1 MLISLIVPC
10 YNEEEAMPLFYQ
22 EAARVAAQMEK
33 SHGAEFEIIFVDDG
47 SKDGTLRVARELH
60 DADPRVR
67 YVSFSRNF
75 GKEAGIYA
83 GLKAAKGDYVAT
95 LDADLQDPPALLPD
109 MLDALL
115 TGDYDC
121 AATRRTTREGEPPVR
136 SWFAR
141 MFYRIINKMSDTEI
155 VDGARDFRL
164 MSRRMVDAVLEMSE
178 YNRFSKG
185 IFSWVGFKTKWFAY
199 QNVERVAGQTKW
211 NFWSLFKYSIEG
223 IVGFSTQ
230 PLVMAAL
237 AGVIFCLAAF
247 VGIIFVVVRA
257 LIFGDPTAGWPS
269 MVCIMLL
276 CSGVQ
281 LFCLGIVGEYLAKT
295 YLEVKHRPIYIT
307 RETEQDTAEMSAMQD
322 MTKGGAA
329 GHLLRY
335 AVPLMLG
342 NWFQLAYNAVD
353 SIIAGRFIGKD
364 ALAAEGIAGPV
375 MNLVILGITGVCLG
389 AGVLMSEFFGAKD
402 GESLRRELA
411 TTVLS
416 GTAACT
422 VVALLGALF
431 TPTILQACAVPREI
445 FAITAIYL
453 RITFLGAP
461 FTCFYNALAAGF
473 KSVGDARTP
482 LRFLM
487 VSAILNAAL
496 DLIFIGGLGFGIVC
510 SAMTTVIAEAFSAV
524 LAGWWLWTKT
534 PELCPRRGQWRV
546 DRSLLGRTLQYGG
559 VSALQQAVQPIGKV
573 LIQGQVNA
581 LGVEVIA
588 AFNAVTRIDD
598 FACIPEQSIAQGIT
612 TYIAQ
617 NRGAGRQDRIRRGF
631 AVGLGMEAAYWMLIG
646 GVVTLFKTPLAAMFV
661 TGEGA
666 DRVIA
671 LAVQYLGT
679 MALFY
684 LLPAMT
690 NGFQGYYR
698 GIGNMPMT
706 LLGTL
711 IQTSLRVVTTCILAP
726 RMGMYGIAFACATG
740 WCAML
745 MVEVPFYFWQKA
757 RNE

>member
-1 MLISLIVPC
+1 MKKMITMAL
-10 YNEEEAMPLFYQ
+10 
-22 EAARVAAQMEK
+22 
-33 SHGAEFEIIFVDDG
+33 
-47 SKDGTLRVARELH
+47 
-60 DADPRVR
+60 
-67 YVSFSRNF
+67 VSMM
-75 GKEAGIYA
+75 
-83 GLKAAKGDYVAT
+83 
-95 LDADLQDPPALLPD
+95 AL
-109 MLDALL
+109 
-115 TGDYDC
+115 
-121 AATRRTTREGEPPVR
+121 
-136 SWFAR
+136 S
-141 MFYRIINKMSDTEI
+141 
-155 VDGARDFRL
+155 
-164 MSRRMVDAVLEMSE
+164 
-178 YNRFSKG
+178 
-185 IFSWVGFKTKWFAY
+185 
-199 QNVERVAGQTKW
+199 
-211 NFWSLFKYSIEG
+211 
-223 IVGFSTQ
+223 
-230 PLVMAAL
+230 
-237 AGVIFCLAAF
+237 LAAC
-247 VGIIFVVVRA
+247 G
-257 LIFGDPTAGWPS
+257 
-269 MVCIMLL
+269 
-276 CSGVQ
+276 
-281 LFCLGIVGEYLAKT
+281 
-295 YLEVKHRPIYIT
+295 
-307 RETEQDTAEMSAMQD
+307 
-322 MTKGGAA
+322 GGAA
-329 GHLLRY
+329 GGSTPSSPSGTPEAGTIDSDSPSPQTISVTSLDASRQKITLDVPYNPKRI
-335 AVPLMLG
+335 AVLDMAVLDMLD
-342 NWFQLAYNAVD
+342 NWGLGDRVVGMPKSSFVDYLSSYND
-353 SIIAGRFIGKD
+353 NP
-364 ALAAEGIAGPV
+364 GIA
-375 MNLVILGITGVCLG
+375 NLGTLKEVDLE
-389 AGVLMSEFFGAKD
+389 ALMSCE
-402 GESLRRELA
+402 
-411 TTVLS
+411 
-416 GTAACT
+416 
-422 VVALLGALF
+422 
-431 TPTILQACAVPREI
+431 P
-445 FAITAIYL
+445 
-453 RITFLGAP
+453 
-461 FTCFYNALAAGF
+461 
-473 KSVGDARTP
+473 
-482 LRFLM
+482 
-487 VSAILNAAL
+487 

-740 WCAML
+740 WCVML

>member
-1 MLISLIVPC
+1 MKNYLYGILATALLAFTACTKEELSAPEPAPAPDVPAEYRSGEVLVKFAPYVSDILDREGITRSGGPATRSGILSVDEILDIVGGYEIERVFPVDPR
-10 YNEEEAMPLFYQ
+10 NEERTRE
-22 EAARVAAQMEK
+22 
-33 SHGAEFEIIFVDDG
+33 S
-47 SKDGTLRVARELH
+47 ELH
-60 DADPRVR
+60 LWYVVR
-67 YVSFSRNF
+67 F
-75 GKEAGIYA
+75 GEEYT
-83 GLKAAKGDYVAT
+83 AAEVA
-95 LDADLQDPPALLPD
+95 
-109 MLDALL
+109 
-115 TGDYDC
+115 
-121 AATRRTTREGEPPVR
+121 E
-136 SWFAR
+136 
-141 MFYRIINKMSDTEI
+141 
-155 VDGARDFRL
+155 
-164 MSRRMVDAVLEMSE
+164 
-178 YNRFSKG
+178 RFS
-185 IFSWVGFKTKWFAY
+185 
-199 QNVERVAGQTKW
+199 
-211 NFWSLFKYSIEG
+211 
-223 IVGFSTQ
+223 
-230 PLVMAAL
+230 AL
-237 AGVIFCLAAF
+237 GE
-247 VGIIFVVVRA
+247 
-257 LIFGDPTAGWPS
+257 
-269 MVCIMLL
+269 
-276 CSGVQ
+276 VQ
-281 LFCLGIVGEYLAKT
+281 HVSVNRTI
-295 YLEVKHRPIYIT
+295 HR
-307 RETEQDTAEMSAMQD
+307 
-322 MTKGGAA
+322 
-329 GHLLRY
+329 
-335 AVPLMLG
+335 
-342 NWFQLAYNAVD
+342 AYNAGKKAAPLSRKTLEAIQQQRATRTGEASAYPFDDVLLPQQWHLVNRGNMFGGKSIVD
-353 SIIAGRFIGKD
+353 ADVQCEQAWELSTGDESIVVAVLDEGVMIEHPDLKNNMWVNENEIYRSHKD
-364 ALAAEGIAGPV
+364 NDGNGYQGDV
-375 MNLVILGITGVCLG
+375 YGYNLV
-389 AGVLMSEFFGAKD
+389 
-402 GESLRRELA
+402 
-411 TTVLS
+411 
-416 GTAACT
+416 
-422 VVALLGALF
+422 LF
-431 TPTILQACAVPREI
+431 TPAILQACAVPREI

-698 GIGNMPMT
+698 GMGNMPMT

-740 WCAML
+740 WCVML